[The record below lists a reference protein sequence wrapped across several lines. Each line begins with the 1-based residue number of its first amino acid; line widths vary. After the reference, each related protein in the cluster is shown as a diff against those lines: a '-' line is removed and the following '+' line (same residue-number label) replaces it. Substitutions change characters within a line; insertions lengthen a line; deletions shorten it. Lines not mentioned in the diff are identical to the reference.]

1 MLFGRVLEPLQEQRD
16 AIFAEMAPE
25 LSAEAFQIEQ
35 ILFADEARARTV
47 LVCAAREDLRQ
58 LAAMAQL
65 LAGGQTLA
73 SVIARFRIWQSRTTV
88 FSRAL
93 QRLPAATCNRLLR
106 RCALIDRV
114 IKGQAAGNA
123 WDELLQLT
131 WRLAGVSLVPVSA
144 RTYQGVI

>member
-1 MLFGRVLEPLQEQRD
+1 LW
-16 AIFAEMAPE
+16 A
-25 LSAEAFQIEQ
+25 
-35 ILFADEARARTV
+35 
-47 LVCAAREDLRQ
+47 LVRDLRQ
-58 LAAMAQL
+58 LSAMAQV

-131 WRLAGVSLVPVSA
+131 LCLAGVNAVPA
-144 RTYQGVI
+144 GLPHEPQ